1 MIIKMCSLRLLH
13 IATACY
19 WNCVML
25 KSILC
30 NMQPCC
36 QGQTSKYRLELD
48 VVEMR
53 VLMQKSN
60 SELAFTPPS
69 LHGQQMFFF
78 AAEVNTKSNNKS
90 CST

>member
-13 IATACY
+13 IATACF

-25 KSILC
+25 KNILC

-36 QGQTSKYRLELD
+36 QAQISKYRLKLD
-48 VVEMR
+48 VGEMR
-53 VLMQKSN
+53 VLIQKSN

-69 LHGQQMFFF
+69 LHNQRVLLCFRS
-78 AAEVNTKSNNKS
+78 KYKI
-90 CST
+90 